1 MSHYETLGVAKNASQ
16 ENIKKAYKAKAL
28 EHHPNKGGNAENFK
42 SLGAAYEVLS
52 DPLLRAEYDALLNSK
67 SKKSKTASR
76 SGGGAGG
83 GGGGGAAGGA
93 APLSEANAELLQ
105 QINNSRHTVV
115 YNTRNTLR
123 ELLQKGLHLR
133 HRTRYQKAKNVLNSL
148 NKRGSSKGSKR
159 RTRKA

>member
-28 EHHPNKGGNAENFK
+28 EHHPNKGGKEENFK

-52 DPLLRAEYDALLNSK
+52 DPVLRAEYDEIISPP
-67 SKKSKTASR
+67 KTKRAAR
-76 SGGGAGG
+76 A
-83 GGGGGAAGGA
+83 GGGAAGGGA

-105 QINNSRHTVV
+105 HINNARHTVV

-123 ELLQKGLHLR
+123 ELLQKGLHLG
-133 HRTRYQKAKNVLNSL
+133 HRTRYQKAKKVLNAL
-148 NKRGSSKGSKR
+148 NKGSSKGSKR
-159 RTRKA
+159 RRTRKV

>member
-1 MSHYETLGVAKNASQ
+1 MSHYVILGVDKNAS
-16 ENIKKAYKAKAL
+16 EANIKKAYHKLAL
-28 EHHPNKGGNAENFK
+28 ATHPNKGGKEENFK
-42 SLGAAYEVLS
+42 KVVAAYEVLS
-52 DPLLRAEYDALLNSK
+52 DEVLRAEYDAIIAPPK
-67 SKKSKTASR
+67 PSKKSKTASR
-76 SGGGAGG
+76 SA
-83 GGGGGAAGGA
+83 GGAAGGAAGGGA

-133 HRTRYQKAKNVLNSL
+133 HRTRYQKAQNVLNTL
-148 NKRGSSKGSKR
+148 NKRGASKGSR